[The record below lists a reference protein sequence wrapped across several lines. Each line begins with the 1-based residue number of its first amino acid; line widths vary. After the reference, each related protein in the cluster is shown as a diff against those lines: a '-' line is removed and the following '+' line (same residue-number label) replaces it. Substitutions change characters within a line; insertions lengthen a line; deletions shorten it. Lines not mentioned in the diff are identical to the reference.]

1 MAGDVRYLQAYVHEL
16 DEQLRH
22 NRCTTRA
29 RSRVSKVC
37 SITSQATFGCRRGE
51 RRMSERNE
59 AFGKSRR
66 ESTDSN
72 SSVFEH
78 IKLSSALSQISLH
91 RERLQ
96 TIQ

>member
-1 MAGDVRYLQAYVHEL
+1 
-16 DEQLRH
+16 
-22 NRCTTRA
+22 
-29 RSRVSKVC
+29 
-37 SITSQATFGCRRGE
+37 
-51 RRMSERNE
+51 MSERNE

-78 IKLSSALSQISLH
+78 IKRSSAPSQISLH